1 MDNNQ
6 RFLLQNKIPF
16 QNQMNQANMVLQY
29 KYSDQNKNLNESMI
43 TTSTSSLS
51 VNNKKN
57 LQHTNYKTPKKKNF
71 PIPIPKNKNAKLNN
85 QKLIDKN
92 PKNPNTI
99 NTIIYTKGTIKK
111 FNNQNPNNVFIYN
124 NQNQNLNLNSNN
136 INNINNNNNIN
147 KIYGRSMSQISME
160 NENTNSNINHT
171 KRTLNKNNNI
181 INNNANAYINKSSLN
196 KKKMNIINEAI
207 SKEKEYNNEVSYFS
221 NNEDETSNQIIN
233 STINHINNN
242 NNINEFQK
250 KISQNHRTILK
261 EYDNKFSTGYYSE
274 SDQRKEKSAVLNI
287 EEILMTEEKLS
298 AVISCLS
305 NGITCEEECF
315 DWFNSYFNTALS
327 NFIEKYFIKEE
338 YIKVIKIAVNLNVL
352 SLMLCYDISYNQEF
366 FEELQYKLNEMMNY
380 NHKILILISKYL
392 SNKIIDNKNL
402 WVNKLQQL
410 IMKYEPTI
418 KNANH
423 IMKDIAFYCN
433 ILLKLIPEILSIY
446 QSPEFIDIMN
456 NIEGLTSHALYHIY
470 REKIHRIINQ
480 NGSIFASSSYF
491 KNNNKLNVNIPIPYL
506 KNNSNKQYTLVLDL
520 DETLI
525 HFKPNPN
532 NEESGTIKIRP
543 FLMEF
548 LEKIKDYYE
557 LVVFTAATQE
567 YADPIINALDPNQKY
582 FDFEHRLYRKHT
594 IIIDNDFVKDLSK
607 LGRDMSRIIIVD
619 NMEQNYKLQKNNGIT
634 IRPFWGK
641 DNEDTAL
648 KDLLDILV
656 KIAEKKLDV
665 RMGLKL
671 FKEDIISKVTSNI
684 FRRSQNRF

>member
-6 RFLLQNKIPF
+6 RFLLQNKIPS
-16 QNQMNQANMVLQY
+16 NNPLLQANMILQY

-71 PIPIPKNKNAKLNN
+71 PIPMPKPKNTKQNN
-85 QKLIDKN
+85 QKIPEKN
-92 PKNPNTI
+92 SKNSNAVNTV
-99 NTIIYTKGTIKK
+99 IYTKGTIKK
-111 FNNQNPNNVFIYN
+111 IINPNNNAFIYN
-124 NQNQNLNLNSNN
+124 NINSNLNNM
-136 INNINNNNNIN
+136 NNNN
-147 KIYGRSMSQISME
+147 KIYGRSMSQIVVE
-160 NENTNSNINHT
+160 NDNINGNNQIKRSLNNNSN
-171 KRTLNKNNNI
+171 NNNG
-181 INNNANAYINKSSLN
+181 YINKSN
-196 KKKMNIINEAI
+196 MAKKRMNAINQAMN
-207 SKEKEYNNEVSYFS
+207 KEYHDEISYFS
-221 NNEDETSNQIIN
+221 NKEDETNNQIIN
-233 STINHINNN
+233 NTINQNMNNN
-242 NNINEFQK
+242 DQIPK
-250 KISQNHRTILK
+250 KIYPNHRTILK

-298 AVISCLS
+298 AVISCIS
-305 NGITCEEECF
+305 NGATCEEECF
-315 DWFNSYFNTALS
+315 DWFNSYFNTVLS
-327 NFIEKYFIKEE
+327 RYIEKYFIKEE
-338 YIKVIKIAVNLNVL
+338 FIKVIKIAVNLNVFFFF
-352 SLMLCYDISYNQEF
+352 LCYDISYNQESF
-366 FEELQYKLNEMMNY
+366 NELRYKLNEIMNY
-380 NHKILILISKYL
+380 NHAILILISKYL

-402 WVNKLQQL
+402 WVNKLEQL
-410 IMKYEPTI
+410 IIKYDPTI
-418 KNANH
+418 KSAIRIIKEIVSYINTL
-423 IMKDIAFYCN
+423 I
-433 ILLKLIPEILSIY
+433 KLIPDVLNIY
-446 QSPEFIDIMN
+446 QNPEFADIFN
-456 NIEGLTSHALYHIY
+456 QIEGLNSQALYHIY

-491 KNNNKLNVNIPIPYL
+491 KNNKLNVSIPVPYL
-506 KNNSNKQYTLVLDL
+506 DKKSTKQYTLVLDL

-548 LEKIKDYYE
+548 LEKIKNYYE

-567 YADPIINALDPNQKY
+567 YADPIINALDPNNKY
-582 FDFEHRLYRKHT
+582 FDYRLYRKHT

-607 LGRDMSRIIIVD
+607 LGRDMSKIIIVD

-648 KDLLDILV
+648 SDLLEILI
-656 KIAEKKLDV
+656 KIAERKLDV

-684 FRRSQNRF
+684 FRRSQNRY

>member
-6 RFLLQNKIPF
+6 RFLLQSKNPF
-16 QNQMNQANMVLQY
+16 QNQINQPNMVLQY
-29 KYSDQNKNLNESMI
+29 NYSDQNKNLNESMI

-51 VNNKKN
+51 GNNKKN

-71 PIPIPKNKNAKLNN
+71 QIPMPKPKNSKQNN
-85 QKLIDKN
+85 QKILDKN
-92 PKNPNTI
+92 SKNTNTI
-99 NTIIYTKGTIKK
+99 NTIVYTKGTIKK
-111 FNNQNPNNVFIYN
+111 FNNQNSNNAFIYN
-124 NQNQNLNLNSNN
+124 NHNSNL
-136 INNINNNNNIN
+136 NNNNNN
-147 KIYGRSMSQISME
+147 KIYGGSMNHIEME
-160 NENTNSNINHT
+160 NDNNINHT
-171 KRTLNKNNNI
+171 KRTLNNI
-181 INNNANAYINKSSLN
+181 NSSNINSYMNKSSLN
-196 KKKMNIINEAI
+196 KKRINKVNEEMN
-207 SKEKEYNNEVSYFS
+207 KEYNNEVSYFS
-221 NNEDETSNQIIN
+221 NNEEETNNQIVN
-233 STINHINNN
+233 NTINHINNIN
-242 NNINEFQK
+242 NYNNYNDQYQK
-250 KISQNHRTILK
+250 KINSNHRTILK

-298 AVISCLS
+298 AVISCIS

-327 NFIEKYFIKEE
+327 NYIEKYFIKEE
-338 YIKVIKIAVNLNVL
+338 FIKVIRIAINLNVF
-352 SLMLCYDISYNQEF
+352 SLMLCYDISYNPEAF
-366 FEELQYKLNEMMNY
+366 NELQYKLNEMMNY
-380 NHKILILISKYL
+380 NHEILILISKYL
-392 SNKIIDNKNL
+392 SNKIIDSKNL

-410 IMKYEPTI
+410 IMKYDPSI
-418 KNANH
+418 KNS
-423 IMKDIAFYCN
+423 IRIIKDIVMYCN
-433 ILLKLIPEILSIY
+433 TLLKLIPEILNIY
-446 QSPEFIDIMN
+446 QSPDFVDIFN
-456 NIEGLTSHALYHIY
+456 QIEGLTSHSLYHIY

-480 NGSIFASSSYF
+480 NGSIFASSAYF
-491 KNNNKLNVNIPIPYL
+491 KNNNKLNVSIPVPYL
-506 KNNSNKQYTLVLDL
+506 AKKSNKQYTLVLDL

-543 FLMEF
+543 YLMEF

-567 YADPIINALDPNQKY
+567 YADPIINALETNKKY
-582 FDFEHRLYRKHT
+582 FDYRLYRKHT

-607 LGRDMSRIIIVD
+607 LGRDMSKTIIVD
-619 NMEQNYKLQKNNGIT
+619 NMEQNYKLQKSNGIT

-648 KDLLDILV
+648 VDLLDILI
-656 KIAEKKLDV
+656 KIVDKKMDV

-684 FRRSQNRF
+684 FRRSQNRY

>member
-6 RFLLQNKIPF
+6 RFLLQSKNPF
-16 QNQMNQANMVLQY
+16 QNQINQPNMVLQY
-29 KYSDQNKNLNESMI
+29 NYSDQNKNLNESMI

-71 PIPIPKNKNAKLNN
+71 QIPMPKPKNSKQNN
-85 QKLIDKN
+85 QKILDKN
-92 PKNPNTI
+92 SKNTNTI
-99 NTIIYTKGTIKK
+99 NTVVYTKGTIKK
-111 FNNQNPNNVFIYN
+111 FNNQNSNNAFIYN
-124 NQNQNLNLNSNN
+124 NHNSNL
-136 INNINNNNNIN
+136 NNNNNN
-147 KIYGRSMSQISME
+147 KIYGGSMNHIEME
-160 NENTNSNINHT
+160 NDNNINHT
-171 KRTLNKNNNI
+171 KRTLNNI
-181 INNNANAYINKSSLN
+181 NSSNINSYMNKSSLN
-196 KKKMNIINEAI
+196 KKRINKVNEEMN
-207 SKEKEYNNEVSYFS
+207 KEYNNEVSYFS
-221 NNEDETSNQIIN
+221 NNEEETNNQIVN
-233 STINHINNN
+233 NTINHINNIN
-242 NNINEFQK
+242 NYNNYNEQYQK
-250 KISQNHRTILK
+250 KINSNHRTILK

-298 AVISCLS
+298 AVISCIS

-327 NFIEKYFIKEE
+327 NYIEKYFIKEE
-338 YIKVIKIAVNLNVL
+338 FIKVIRIAINLNVF
-352 SLMLCYDISYNQEF
+352 SLMLCYDISYNPEAF
-366 FEELQYKLNEMMNY
+366 NELQYKLNEMMNY
-380 NHKILILISKYL
+380 NHEILILISKYL
-392 SNKIIDNKNL
+392 SNKIIDSKNL

-410 IMKYEPTI
+410 IMKYDPSI
-418 KNANH
+418 KNS
-423 IMKDIAFYCN
+423 IRIIKDIVMYCN
-433 ILLKLIPEILSIY
+433 TLLKLIPEILNIY
-446 QSPEFIDIMN
+446 QSPDFVDIFN
-456 NIEGLTSHALYHIY
+456 QIEGLTSHSLYHIY

-480 NGSIFASSSYF
+480 NGSIFASSAYF
-491 KNNNKLNVNIPIPYL
+491 KNNNKLNVSIPVPYL
-506 KNNSNKQYTLVLDL
+506 AKKSNKQYTLVLDL

-543 FLMEF
+543 YLMEF

-567 YADPIINALDPNQKY
+567 YADPIINALETNKKY
-582 FDFEHRLYRKHT
+582 FDYRLYRKHT

-607 LGRDMSRIIIVD
+607 LGRDMSKTIIVD
-619 NMEQNYKLQKNNGIT
+619 NMEQNYKLQKSNGIT

-648 KDLLDILV
+648 VDLLDILI
-656 KIAEKKLDV
+656 KIVDKKMDV

-684 FRRSQNRF
+684 FRRSQNRY

>member
-6 RFLLQNKIPF
+6 RFLLQSKNPF
-16 QNQMNQANMVLQY
+16 QNQINQPNMVLQY
-29 KYSDQNKNLNESMI
+29 NYSDQNKNLNESMI

-71 PIPIPKNKNAKLNN
+71 QIPMPKPKNSKQNN
-85 QKLIDKN
+85 QKILDKN
-92 PKNPNTI
+92 SKNTNTI
-99 NTIIYTKGTIKK
+99 NTIVYTKGTIKK
-111 FNNQNPNNVFIYN
+111 FNNQNSNNAFIYN
-124 NQNQNLNLNSNN
+124 NHNSNL
-136 INNINNNNNIN
+136 NNNNNN
-147 KIYGRSMSQISME
+147 KIYGGTMNHIEME
-160 NENTNSNINHT
+160 NDNNINHT
-171 KRTLNKNNNI
+171 KRTLNNI
-181 INNNANAYINKSSLN
+181 NSSNINSYMNKSSLN
-196 KKKMNIINEAI
+196 KKRINKVNEEMN
-207 SKEKEYNNEVSYFS
+207 KEYNNEVSYFS
-221 NNEDETSNQIIN
+221 NNEEETNNQIVN
-233 STINHINNN
+233 NTINHINNIN
-242 NNINEFQK
+242 NYNNYNDQYQK
-250 KISQNHRTILK
+250 KINSNHRTILK

-298 AVISCLS
+298 AVISCIS

-327 NFIEKYFIKEE
+327 NYIEKYFIKEE
-338 YIKVIKIAVNLNVL
+338 FIKVIRIAINLNVF
-352 SLMLCYDISYNQEF
+352 SLMLCYDISYNPEAF
-366 FEELQYKLNEMMNY
+366 NELQYKLNEMMNY
-380 NHKILILISKYL
+380 NHEILILISKYL
-392 SNKIIDNKNL
+392 SNKIIDSKNL

-410 IMKYEPTI
+410 IMKYDPSI
-418 KNANH
+418 KNS
-423 IMKDIAFYCN
+423 IRIIKDIVMYCN
-433 ILLKLIPEILSIY
+433 TLLKLIPEILNIY
-446 QSPEFIDIMN
+446 QSPDFVDIFN
-456 NIEGLTSHALYHIY
+456 QIEGLTSHSLYHIY

-480 NGSIFASSSYF
+480 NGSIFASSAYF
-491 KNNNKLNVNIPIPYL
+491 KNNNKLNVSIPVPYL
-506 KNNSNKQYTLVLDL
+506 AKKSNKQYTLVLDL

-543 FLMEF
+543 YLMEF

-567 YADPIINALDPNQKY
+567 YADPIINALETNKKY
-582 FDFEHRLYRKHT
+582 FDYRLYRKHT

-607 LGRDMSRIIIVD
+607 LGRDMSKTIIVD
-619 NMEQNYKLQKNNGIT
+619 NMEQNYKLQKSNGIT

-648 KDLLDILV
+648 VDLLDILI
-656 KIAEKKLDV
+656 KIVDKKMDV

-684 FRRSQNRF
+684 FRRSQNRY

>member
-6 RFLLQNKIPF
+6 RFLLKSKNPF
-16 QNQMNQANMVLQY
+16 QNQINQPNMVLQY
-29 KYSDQNKNLNESMI
+29 NYSDQNKNLNESMI

-71 PIPIPKNKNAKLNN
+71 QIPMPKPKNSKQNN
-85 QKLIDKN
+85 QKILDKN
-92 PKNPNTI
+92 SKNTNTI
-99 NTIIYTKGTIKK
+99 NTIVYTKGTIKK
-111 FNNQNPNNVFIYN
+111 FNNQNSNNVFIYN
-124 NQNQNLNLNSNN
+124 NHNSNL
-136 INNINNNNNIN
+136 NNNNNN
-147 KIYGRSMSQISME
+147 KIYGGSMNHIEME
-160 NENTNSNINHT
+160 NDNNINHT
-171 KRTLNKNNNI
+171 KRTLNNI
-181 INNNANAYINKSSLN
+181 NSSNINSYMNKSSLN
-196 KKKMNIINEAI
+196 KKRINKVNEEMN
-207 SKEKEYNNEVSYFS
+207 KEYNNEVSYFS
-221 NNEDETSNQIIN
+221 NNEEETNNQIVN
-233 STINHINNN
+233 NTINHINNIN
-242 NNINEFQK
+242 NYNNYNDQYQK
-250 KISQNHRTILK
+250 KINSNHRTILK

-298 AVISCLS
+298 AVISCIS

-327 NFIEKYFIKEE
+327 NYIEKYFIKEE
-338 YIKVIKIAVNLNVL
+338 FIKVIRIAINLNVF
-352 SLMLCYDISYNQEF
+352 SLMLCYDISYNPEAF
-366 FEELQYKLNEMMNY
+366 NELQYKLNEMMNY
-380 NHKILILISKYL
+380 NHEILILISKYL
-392 SNKIIDNKNL
+392 SNKIIDSKNL
-402 WVNKLQQL
+402 WVNKLLQL
-410 IMKYEPTI
+410 IMKYDPSI
-418 KNANH
+418 KNS
-423 IMKDIAFYCN
+423 IRIIKDIVMYCN
-433 ILLKLIPEILSIY
+433 TLLKLIPEILNIY
-446 QSPEFIDIMN
+446 QSPDFVDIFN
-456 NIEGLTSHALYHIY
+456 QIEGLTSHSLYHIY

-480 NGSIFASSSYF
+480 NGSIFASSAYF
-491 KNNNKLNVNIPIPYL
+491 KNNNKLNVSIPVPYL
-506 KNNSNKQYTLVLDL
+506 AKKSNKQYTLVLDL

-543 FLMEF
+543 YLMEF

-567 YADPIINALDPNQKY
+567 YADPIINALETNKKY
-582 FDFEHRLYRKHT
+582 FDYRLYRKHT

-607 LGRDMSRIIIVD
+607 LGRDMSKTIIVD
-619 NMEQNYKLQKNNGIT
+619 NMEQNYKLQKSNGIT

-648 KDLLDILV
+648 VDLLDILI
-656 KIAEKKLDV
+656 KIVDKKMDV

-684 FRRSQNRF
+684 FRRSQNRY

>member
-6 RFLLQNKIPF
+6 RFLLQSKNPF
-16 QNQMNQANMVLQY
+16 QNQINQPNMVLQY
-29 KYSDQNKNLNESMI
+29 NYSDQNKNLNESMI

-71 PIPIPKNKNAKLNN
+71 QIPMPKPKNSKQNN
-85 QKLIDKN
+85 QKILDKN
-92 PKNPNTI
+92 SKNTKTI
-99 NTIIYTKGTIKK
+99 NTIVYTKGTIKK
-111 FNNQNPNNVFIYN
+111 FNNQNSNNAFIYN
-124 NQNQNLNLNSNN
+124 NHNSNL
-136 INNINNNNNIN
+136 NNNNNN
-147 KIYGRSMSQISME
+147 KIYGGSMNHIEME
-160 NENTNSNINHT
+160 NDNNINHT
-171 KRTLNKNNNI
+171 KRTLNNI
-181 INNNANAYINKSSLN
+181 NSSNINSYMNKSSLN
-196 KKKMNIINEAI
+196 KKRINKVNEEMN
-207 SKEKEYNNEVSYFS
+207 KEYNNEVSYFS
-221 NNEDETSNQIIN
+221 NNEEETNNQIVN
-233 STINHINNN
+233 NTINHINNIN
-242 NNINEFQK
+242 NYNNYNDQYQK
-250 KISQNHRTILK
+250 KINSNHRTILK

-298 AVISCLS
+298 AVISCIS

-327 NFIEKYFIKEE
+327 NYIEKYFIKEE
-338 YIKVIKIAVNLNVL
+338 FIKVIRIAINLNVF
-352 SLMLCYDISYNQEF
+352 SLMLCYDISYNPEAF
-366 FEELQYKLNEMMNY
+366 NELQYKLNEMMNY
-380 NHKILILISKYL
+380 NHEILILISKYL
-392 SNKIIDNKNL
+392 SNKIIDSKNL

-410 IMKYEPTI
+410 IMKYDPSI
-418 KNANH
+418 KNS
-423 IMKDIAFYCN
+423 IRIIKDIVMYCN
-433 ILLKLIPEILSIY
+433 TLLKLIPEILNIY
-446 QSPEFIDIMN
+446 QSPDFVDIFN
-456 NIEGLTSHALYHIY
+456 QIEGLTSHSLYHIY

-480 NGSIFASSSYF
+480 NGSIFASSAYF
-491 KNNNKLNVNIPIPYL
+491 KNNNKLNVSIPVPYL
-506 KNNSNKQYTLVLDL
+506 AKKSNKQYTLVLDL

-543 FLMEF
+543 YLMEF

-567 YADPIINALDPNQKY
+567 YADPIINALETNKKY
-582 FDFEHRLYRKHT
+582 FDYRLYRKHT

-607 LGRDMSRIIIVD
+607 LGRDMSKTIIVD
-619 NMEQNYKLQKNNGIT
+619 NMEQNYKLQKSNGIT

-648 KDLLDILV
+648 VDLLDILI
-656 KIAEKKLDV
+656 KIVDKKMDV

-684 FRRSQNRF
+684 FRRSQNRY

>member
-6 RFLLQNKIPF
+6 RFLLKSKNPF
-16 QNQMNQANMVLQY
+16 QNQINQPNMVLQY
-29 KYSDQNKNLNESMI
+29 NYSDQNKNLNESMI

-71 PIPIPKNKNAKLNN
+71 QIPMPKPKNPKQNN
-85 QKLIDKN
+85 QKILDKN
-92 PKNPNTI
+92 SKNTNTI
-99 NTIIYTKGTIKK
+99 NTIVYTKGTIKK
-111 FNNQNPNNVFIYN
+111 FNNQNSNNAFIYN
-124 NQNQNLNLNSNN
+124 NHNSNL
-136 INNINNNNNIN
+136 NNNNNN
-147 KIYGRSMSQISME
+147 KIYGGSMNHIEME
-160 NENTNSNINHT
+160 NDNNINHT
-171 KRTLNKNNNI
+171 KRTLNNI
-181 INNNANAYINKSSLN
+181 NSSNINSYMNKSSLN
-196 KKKMNIINEAI
+196 KKRINKVNEEMN
-207 SKEKEYNNEVSYFS
+207 KEYNNEVSYFS
-221 NNEDETSNQIIN
+221 NNEEETNNQIVN
-233 STINHINNN
+233 NTINHINNIN
-242 NNINEFQK
+242 NYNNYNDQYQK
-250 KISQNHRTILK
+250 KINSNHRTILK

-298 AVISCLS
+298 AVISCIS

-327 NFIEKYFIKEE
+327 NYIEKYFIKEE
-338 YIKVIKIAVNLNVL
+338 FIKVIRIAINLNVF
-352 SLMLCYDISYNQEF
+352 SLMLCYDISYNPEAF
-366 FEELQYKLNEMMNY
+366 NELQYKLNEMMNY
-380 NHKILILISKYL
+380 NHEILILISKYL
-392 SNKIIDNKNL
+392 SNKIIDSKNL

-410 IMKYEPTI
+410 IMKYDPSI
-418 KNANH
+418 KNS
-423 IMKDIAFYCN
+423 IRIIKDIVMYCN
-433 ILLKLIPEILSIY
+433 TLLKLIPEILNIY
-446 QSPEFIDIMN
+446 QSPDFVDIFN
-456 NIEGLTSHALYHIY
+456 QIEGLTSHSLYHIY

-480 NGSIFASSSYF
+480 NGSIFASSAYF
-491 KNNNKLNVNIPIPYL
+491 KNNNKLNVSIPVPYL
-506 KNNSNKQYTLVLDL
+506 AKKSNKQYTLVLDL

-543 FLMEF
+543 YLMEF

-567 YADPIINALDPNQKY
+567 YADPIINALETNKKY
-582 FDFEHRLYRKHT
+582 FDYRLYRKHT

-607 LGRDMSRIIIVD
+607 LGRDMSKTIIVD
-619 NMEQNYKLQKNNGIT
+619 NMEQNYKLQKSNGIT

-648 KDLLDILV
+648 VDLLDILI
-656 KIAEKKLDV
+656 KIVDKKMDV

-684 FRRSQNRF
+684 FRRSQNRY

>member
-6 RFLLQNKIPF
+6 RFLLQSKNPF
-16 QNQMNQANMVLQY
+16 QNQINQPNMVLQY
-29 KYSDQNKNLNESMI
+29 NYSDQNKNLNESMI

-71 PIPIPKNKNAKLNN
+71 QIPMPKPKNSKQNN
-85 QKLIDKN
+85 QKILDKN
-92 PKNPNTI
+92 SKNANTI
-99 NTIIYTKGTIKK
+99 NTIVYTKGTIKK
-111 FNNQNPNNVFIYN
+111 FNNQNSNNAFIYN
-124 NQNQNLNLNSNN
+124 NHNSNL
-136 INNINNNNNIN
+136 NNNNNN
-147 KIYGRSMSQISME
+147 KIYGGSMNHIEME
-160 NENTNSNINHT
+160 NDNNINHT
-171 KRTLNKNNNI
+171 KRTLNNI
-181 INNNANAYINKSSLN
+181 NSSNINSYMNKSSLN
-196 KKKMNIINEAI
+196 KKRINKVNEEMN
-207 SKEKEYNNEVSYFS
+207 KEYNNEVSYFS
-221 NNEDETSNQIIN
+221 NNEEETNNQIVN
-233 STINHINNN
+233 NTINHINNIN
-242 NNINEFQK
+242 NYNNYNDQYQK
-250 KISQNHRTILK
+250 KINSNHRTILK

-298 AVISCLS
+298 AVISCIS

-327 NFIEKYFIKEE
+327 NYIEKYFIKEE
-338 YIKVIKIAVNLNVL
+338 FIKVIRIAINLNVF
-352 SLMLCYDISYNQEF
+352 SLMLCYDISYNPEAF
-366 FEELQYKLNEMMNY
+366 NELQYKLNEMMNY
-380 NHKILILISKYL
+380 NHEILILISKYL
-392 SNKIIDNKNL
+392 SNKIIDSKNL

-410 IMKYEPTI
+410 IMKYDPSI
-418 KNANH
+418 KNS
-423 IMKDIAFYCN
+423 IRIIKDIVMYCN
-433 ILLKLIPEILSIY
+433 TLLKLIPEILNIY
-446 QSPEFIDIMN
+446 QSPDFVDIFN
-456 NIEGLTSHALYHIY
+456 QIEGLTSHSLYHIY

-480 NGSIFASSSYF
+480 NGSIFASSAYF
-491 KNNNKLNVNIPIPYL
+491 KNNNKLNVSIPVPYL
-506 KNNSNKQYTLVLDL
+506 AKKSNKQYTLVLDL

-543 FLMEF
+543 YLMEF

-567 YADPIINALDPNQKY
+567 YADPIINALETNKKY
-582 FDFEHRLYRKHT
+582 FDYRLYRKHT

-607 LGRDMSRIIIVD
+607 LGRDMSKTIIVD
-619 NMEQNYKLQKNNGIT
+619 NMEQNYKLQKSNGIT

-648 KDLLDILV
+648 VDLLDILI
-656 KIAEKKLDV
+656 KIVDKKMDV

-684 FRRSQNRF
+684 FRRSQNRY

>member
-6 RFLLQNKIPF
+6 RFLLKSKNPF
-16 QNQMNQANMVLQY
+16 QNQINQPNMVLQY
-29 KYSDQNKNLNESMI
+29 NYSDQNKNLNESMI

-51 VNNKKN
+51 GNNKKN

-71 PIPIPKNKNAKLNN
+71 QIPMPKPKNSKQNN
-85 QKLIDKN
+85 QKILDKN
-92 PKNPNTI
+92 SKNTNTI
-99 NTIIYTKGTIKK
+99 NTIVYTKGTIKK
-111 FNNQNPNNVFIYN
+111 FNNQNSNNAFIYN
-124 NQNQNLNLNSNN
+124 NHNSNL
-136 INNINNNNNIN
+136 NNNNNN
-147 KIYGRSMSQISME
+147 KIYGGSMNHIEME
-160 NENTNSNINHT
+160 NDNNINHT
-171 KRTLNKNNNI
+171 KRTLNNI
-181 INNNANAYINKSSLN
+181 NSSNINSYMNKSSLN
-196 KKKMNIINEAI
+196 KKRINKVNEEMN
-207 SKEKEYNNEVSYFS
+207 KEYNNEVSYFS
-221 NNEDETSNQIIN
+221 NNEEETNNQIVN
-233 STINHINNN
+233 NTINHINNIN
-242 NNINEFQK
+242 NYNNYNDQYQK
-250 KISQNHRTILK
+250 KINSNHRTILK

-298 AVISCLS
+298 AVISCIS

-327 NFIEKYFIKEE
+327 NYIEKYFIKEE
-338 YIKVIKIAVNLNVL
+338 FIKVIRIAINLNVF
-352 SLMLCYDISYNQEF
+352 SLMLCYDISYNPEAF
-366 FEELQYKLNEMMNY
+366 NELQYKLNEMMNY
-380 NHKILILISKYL
+380 NHEILILISKYL
-392 SNKIIDNKNL
+392 SNKIIDSKNL

-410 IMKYEPTI
+410 IMKYDPSI
-418 KNANH
+418 KNS
-423 IMKDIAFYCN
+423 IRIIKDIVMYCN
-433 ILLKLIPEILSIY
+433 TLLKLIPEILNIY
-446 QSPEFIDIMN
+446 QSPDFVDIFN
-456 NIEGLTSHALYHIY
+456 QIEGLTSHSLYHIY

-480 NGSIFASSSYF
+480 NGSIFASSAYF
-491 KNNNKLNVNIPIPYL
+491 KNNNKLNVSIPVPYL
-506 KNNSNKQYTLVLDL
+506 AKKSNKQYTLVLDL

-543 FLMEF
+543 YLMEF

-567 YADPIINALDPNQKY
+567 YADPIINALETNKKY
-582 FDFEHRLYRKHT
+582 FDYRLYRKHT

-607 LGRDMSRIIIVD
+607 LGRDMSKTIIVD
-619 NMEQNYKLQKNNGIT
+619 NMEQNYKLQKSNGIT

-648 KDLLDILV
+648 VDLLDILI
-656 KIAEKKLDV
+656 KIVDKKMDV

-684 FRRSQNRF
+684 FRRSQNRY

>member
-6 RFLLQNKIPF
+6 RFLLQSKNPF
-16 QNQMNQANMVLQY
+16 QNQINQPNMVLQY
-29 KYSDQNKNLNESMI
+29 NYSDQNKNLNESMI

-71 PIPIPKNKNAKLNN
+71 QIPMPKPKNSKQNN
-85 QKLIDKN
+85 QKILDKN
-92 PKNPNTI
+92 SKNINTI
-99 NTIIYTKGTIKK
+99 NTIVYTKGTIKK
-111 FNNQNPNNVFIYN
+111 FNNQNSNNAFIYN
-124 NQNQNLNLNSNN
+124 NHNSNL
-136 INNINNNNNIN
+136 NNNNNN
-147 KIYGRSMSQISME
+147 KIYGGSMNHIEME
-160 NENTNSNINHT
+160 NDNNINHT
-171 KRTLNKNNNI
+171 KRTLNNI
-181 INNNANAYINKSSLN
+181 NSSNINSYMNKSSLN
-196 KKKMNIINEAI
+196 KKRINKVNEEMN
-207 SKEKEYNNEVSYFS
+207 KEYNNEVSYFS
-221 NNEDETSNQIIN
+221 NNEEETNNQIVN
-233 STINHINNN
+233 NTINHINNIN
-242 NNINEFQK
+242 NYNNYNDQYQK
-250 KISQNHRTILK
+250 KINSNHRTILK

-298 AVISCLS
+298 AVISCIS

-327 NFIEKYFIKEE
+327 NYIEKYFIKEE
-338 YIKVIKIAVNLNVL
+338 FIKVIRIAINLNVF
-352 SLMLCYDISYNQEF
+352 SLMLCYDISYNPEAF
-366 FEELQYKLNEMMNY
+366 NELQYKLNEMMNY
-380 NHKILILISKYL
+380 NHEILILISKYL
-392 SNKIIDNKNL
+392 SNKIIDSKNL

-410 IMKYEPTI
+410 IMKYDPSI
-418 KNANH
+418 KNS
-423 IMKDIAFYCN
+423 IRIIKDIVMYCN
-433 ILLKLIPEILSIY
+433 TLLKLIPEILNIY
-446 QSPEFIDIMN
+446 QSPDFVDIFN
-456 NIEGLTSHALYHIY
+456 QIEGLTSHSLYHIY

-480 NGSIFASSSYF
+480 NGSIFASSAYF
-491 KNNNKLNVNIPIPYL
+491 KNNNKLNVSIPVPYL
-506 KNNSNKQYTLVLDL
+506 AKKSNKQYTLVLDL

-543 FLMEF
+543 YLMEF

-567 YADPIINALDPNQKY
+567 YADPIINALETNKKY
-582 FDFEHRLYRKHT
+582 FDYRLYRKHT

-607 LGRDMSRIIIVD
+607 LGRDMSKTIIVD

-648 KDLLDILV
+648 VDLLDILI
-656 KIAEKKLDV
+656 KIVDKKMDV

-684 FRRSQNRF
+684 FRRSQNRY

>member
-6 RFLLQNKIPF
+6 RFLLQSKNPF
-16 QNQMNQANMVLQY
+16 QNQINQPNMVLQY
-29 KYSDQNKNLNESMI
+29 NYSDQNKNLNESMI

-71 PIPIPKNKNAKLNN
+71 QIPMPKPKNPKQNN
-85 QKLIDKN
+85 QKILDKN
-92 PKNPNTI
+92 SKNTNTI
-99 NTIIYTKGTIKK
+99 NTIVYTKGTIKK
-111 FNNQNPNNVFIYN
+111 FNNQNSNNAFIYN
-124 NQNQNLNLNSNN
+124 NHNSNL
-136 INNINNNNNIN
+136 NNNNNN
-147 KIYGRSMSQISME
+147 KIYGGSMNHIEME
-160 NENTNSNINHT
+160 NDNNINHT
-171 KRTLNKNNNI
+171 KRALNNI
-181 INNNANAYINKSSLN
+181 NSSNINSYMNKSSLN
-196 KKKMNIINEAI
+196 KKRINKVNEEMN
-207 SKEKEYNNEVSYFS
+207 KEYNNEVSYFS
-221 NNEDETSNQIIN
+221 NNEEETNNQIVN
-233 STINHINNN
+233 NTINHINNIN
-242 NNINEFQK
+242 NYNNYNDQYQK
-250 KISQNHRTILK
+250 KINSNHRTILK

-298 AVISCLS
+298 AVISCIS

-327 NFIEKYFIKEE
+327 NYIEKYFIKEE
-338 YIKVIKIAVNLNVL
+338 FIKVIRIAINLNVF
-352 SLMLCYDISYNQEF
+352 SLMLCYDISYNPEAF
-366 FEELQYKLNEMMNY
+366 NELQYKLNEMMNY
-380 NHKILILISKYL
+380 NHEILILISKYL
-392 SNKIIDNKNL
+392 SNKIIDSKNL

-410 IMKYEPTI
+410 IMKYDPSI
-418 KNANH
+418 KNS
-423 IMKDIAFYCN
+423 IRIIKDIVMYCN
-433 ILLKLIPEILSIY
+433 TLLKLIPEILNIY
-446 QSPEFIDIMN
+446 QSPDFVDIFN
-456 NIEGLTSHALYHIY
+456 QIEGLTSHSLYHIY

-480 NGSIFASSSYF
+480 NGSIFASSAYF
-491 KNNNKLNVNIPIPYL
+491 KNNNKLNVSIPVPYL
-506 KNNSNKQYTLVLDL
+506 AKKSNKQYTLVLDL

-543 FLMEF
+543 YLMEF

-567 YADPIINALDPNQKY
+567 YADPIINALETNKKY
-582 FDFEHRLYRKHT
+582 FDYRLYRKHT

-607 LGRDMSRIIIVD
+607 LGRDMSKTIIVD
-619 NMEQNYKLQKNNGIT
+619 NMEQNYKLQKSNGIT

-648 KDLLDILV
+648 VDLLDILI
-656 KIAEKKLDV
+656 KIVDKKMDV

-684 FRRSQNRF
+684 FRRSQNRY

>member
-6 RFLLQNKIPF
+6 RFLLQSKNPF
-16 QNQMNQANMVLQY
+16 QNQINQPNMVLQY
-29 KYSDQNKNLNESMI
+29 NYSDQNKNLNESMI

-71 PIPIPKNKNAKLNN
+71 QIPMPKPKNSKQNN
-85 QKLIDKN
+85 QKILDKN
-92 PKNPNTI
+92 SKNTNTI
-99 NTIIYTKGTIKK
+99 NTIVYTKGTIKK
-111 FNNQNPNNVFIYN
+111 FNNQNSNNAFIYN
-124 NQNQNLNLNSNN
+124 NHNSNL
-136 INNINNNNNIN
+136 NNNNNN
-147 KIYGRSMSQISME
+147 KIYGGSMNHIEME
-160 NENTNSNINHT
+160 NDNNINHT
-171 KRTLNKNNNI
+171 KRTLNNI
-181 INNNANAYINKSSLN
+181 NSSNINSYMNKSSLN
-196 KKKMNIINEAI
+196 KKRINKVNEEMN
-207 SKEKEYNNEVSYFS
+207 KEYNNEVSYFS
-221 NNEDETSNQIIN
+221 NNEEETNNQIVN
-233 STINHINNN
+233 NTINHINNIN
-242 NNINEFQK
+242 NYNNYNDQYQK
-250 KISQNHRTILK
+250 KINSNHRTILK

-298 AVISCLS
+298 AVISCIS

-327 NFIEKYFIKEE
+327 NYIEKYFIKEE
-338 YIKVIKIAVNLNVL
+338 FIKVIRIAINLNVF
-352 SLMLCYDISYNQEF
+352 SLMLCYDISYNPEAF
-366 FEELQYKLNEMMNY
+366 NELQYKLNEMMNY
-380 NHKILILISKYL
+380 NHEILILISKYL
-392 SNKIIDNKNL
+392 SNKIIDSKNL

-410 IMKYEPTI
+410 IMKYDPSI
-418 KNANH
+418 KNS
-423 IMKDIAFYCN
+423 IRIIKDIVMYCN
-433 ILLKLIPEILSIY
+433 TLLKLIPEILNIY
-446 QSPEFIDIMN
+446 QSPDFVDIFN
-456 NIEGLTSHALYHIY
+456 QIEGLTSHSLYHIY

-480 NGSIFASSSYF
+480 NGSIFASSAYF
-491 KNNNKLNVNIPIPYL
+491 KNNNKLNLSIPVPYL
-506 KNNSNKQYTLVLDL
+506 AKKSNKQYTLVLDL

-543 FLMEF
+543 YLMEF

-567 YADPIINALDPNQKY
+567 YADPIINALETNKKY
-582 FDFEHRLYRKHT
+582 FDYRLYRKHT

-607 LGRDMSRIIIVD
+607 LGRDMSKTIIVD
-619 NMEQNYKLQKNNGIT
+619 NMEQNYKLQKSNGIT
-634 IRPFWGK
+634 IGPFWGK

-648 KDLLDILV
+648 VDLLDILI
-656 KIAEKKLDV
+656 KIVDKKMDV

-684 FRRSQNRF
+684 FRRSQNRY

>member
-6 RFLLQNKIPF
+6 RFLLQSKNPF
-16 QNQMNQANMVLQY
+16 QNQINQPNMVLQY
-29 KYSDQNKNLNESMI
+29 NYSDQNKNLNESMI

-51 VNNKKN
+51 GNNKKN

-71 PIPIPKNKNAKLNN
+71 QIPMPKPKNSKQNN
-85 QKLIDKN
+85 QKILDKN
-92 PKNPNTI
+92 SKNTNTI
-99 NTIIYTKGTIKK
+99 NTVVYTKGTIKK
-111 FNNQNPNNVFIYN
+111 FNNQNSNNAFIYN
-124 NQNQNLNLNSNN
+124 NHNSNL
-136 INNINNNNNIN
+136 NNNNNN
-147 KIYGRSMSQISME
+147 KIYGGSMNHIEME
-160 NENTNSNINHT
+160 NDNNINHT
-171 KRTLNKNNNI
+171 KRTLNNI
-181 INNNANAYINKSSLN
+181 NSSNINSYMNKSSLN
-196 KKKMNIINEAI
+196 KKRINKVNEEMN
-207 SKEKEYNNEVSYFS
+207 KEYNNEVSYFS
-221 NNEDETSNQIIN
+221 NNEEETNNQIVN
-233 STINHINNN
+233 NTINHINNIN
-242 NNINEFQK
+242 NYNNYNDQYQK
-250 KISQNHRTILK
+250 KINSNHRTILK

-298 AVISCLS
+298 AVISCIS

-327 NFIEKYFIKEE
+327 NYIEKYFIKEE
-338 YIKVIKIAVNLNVL
+338 FIKVIRIAINLNVF
-352 SLMLCYDISYNQEF
+352 SLMLCYDISYNPEAF
-366 FEELQYKLNEMMNY
+366 NELQYKLNEMMNY
-380 NHKILILISKYL
+380 NHEILILISKYL
-392 SNKIIDNKNL
+392 SNKIIDSKNL

-410 IMKYEPTI
+410 IMKYDPSI
-418 KNANH
+418 KNS
-423 IMKDIAFYCN
+423 IRIIKDIVMYCN
-433 ILLKLIPEILSIY
+433 TLLKLIPEILNIY
-446 QSPEFIDIMN
+446 QSPDFVDIFN
-456 NIEGLTSHALYHIY
+456 QIEGLTSHSLYHIY

-480 NGSIFASSSYF
+480 NGSIFASSAYF
-491 KNNNKLNVNIPIPYL
+491 KNNNKLNVSIPVPYL
-506 KNNSNKQYTLVLDL
+506 AKKSNKQYTLVLDL

-543 FLMEF
+543 YLMEF

-567 YADPIINALDPNQKY
+567 YADPIINALETNKKY
-582 FDFEHRLYRKHT
+582 FDYRLYRKHT

-607 LGRDMSRIIIVD
+607 LGRDMSKTIIVD
-619 NMEQNYKLQKNNGIT
+619 NMEQNYKLQKSNGIT

-648 KDLLDILV
+648 SDLLEILI
-656 KIAEKKLDV
+656 KIAERKLDV

-684 FRRSQNRF
+684 FRRSQNRY

>member
-6 RFLLQNKIPF
+6 RFLLQSKNPF
-16 QNQMNQANMVLQY
+16 QNQINQPNMVLQY
-29 KYSDQNKNLNESMI
+29 NYSDQNKNLNESMI

-71 PIPIPKNKNAKLNN
+71 QIPMPKPKNSKQNN
-85 QKLIDKN
+85 QKILDKN
-92 PKNPNTI
+92 SKNTNTI
-99 NTIIYTKGTIKK
+99 NTIVYTKGTIKK
-111 FNNQNPNNVFIYN
+111 FNNQNSNNAFIYN
-124 NQNQNLNLNSNN
+124 NHNSNL
-136 INNINNNNNIN
+136 NNNNNN
-147 KIYGRSMSQISME
+147 KIYGGSMDHIEME
-160 NENTNSNINHT
+160 NDNNINHT
-171 KRTLNKNNNI
+171 KRTLNNI
-181 INNNANAYINKSSLN
+181 NSSNINSYMNKSSLN
-196 KKKMNIINEAI
+196 KKRINKVNEEMN
-207 SKEKEYNNEVSYFS
+207 KEYNNEVSYFS
-221 NNEDETSNQIIN
+221 NNEEETNNQIVN
-233 STINHINNN
+233 NTINHINNIN
-242 NNINEFQK
+242 NYNNYNDQYQK
-250 KISQNHRTILK
+250 KINSNHRTILK

-298 AVISCLS
+298 AVISCIS

-327 NFIEKYFIKEE
+327 NYIEKYFIKEE
-338 YIKVIKIAVNLNVL
+338 FIKVIRIAINLNVF
-352 SLMLCYDISYNQEF
+352 SLMLCYDISYNPEAF
-366 FEELQYKLNEMMNY
+366 NELQYKLNEMMNY
-380 NHKILILISKYL
+380 NHEILILISKYL
-392 SNKIIDNKNL
+392 SNKIIDSKNL

-410 IMKYEPTI
+410 IMKYDPSI
-418 KNANH
+418 KNS
-423 IMKDIAFYCN
+423 IRIIKDIVMYCN
-433 ILLKLIPEILSIY
+433 TLLKLIPEILNIY
-446 QSPEFIDIMN
+446 QSPDFVDIFN
-456 NIEGLTSHALYHIY
+456 QIEGLTSHSLYHIY

-480 NGSIFASSSYF
+480 NGSIFASSDYF
-491 KNNNKLNVNIPIPYL
+491 KNNNKLNVSIPVPYL
-506 KNNSNKQYTLVLDL
+506 AKKSNKQYTLVLDL

-543 FLMEF
+543 YLMEF

-567 YADPIINALDPNQKY
+567 YADPIINALETNKKY
-582 FDFEHRLYRKHT
+582 FDYRLYRKHT

-607 LGRDMSRIIIVD
+607 LGRDMSKIIIVD

-648 KDLLDILV
+648 SDLLEILI
-656 KIAEKKLDV
+656 KIAVAFGPQKLV
-665 RMGLKL
+665 
-671 FKEDIISKVTSNI
+671 EI
-684 FRRSQNRF
+684 FRVILNHIHIRLL

>member
-6 RFLLQNKIPF
+6 RFFFFFKNPF
-16 QNQMNQANMVLQY
+16 QNQINQPNMVLQY
-29 KYSDQNKNLNESMI
+29 NYSDQNKNLNESMI

-71 PIPIPKNKNAKLNN
+71 QIPMPKPKNSKQNN
-85 QKLIDKN
+85 QKILDKN
-92 PKNPNTI
+92 SKNTNTI
-99 NTIIYTKGTIKK
+99 NTIVYTKGTIKK
-111 FNNQNPNNVFIYN
+111 FNNQNSNNAFIYN
-124 NQNQNLNLNSNN
+124 NHNSNL
-136 INNINNNNNIN
+136 NNNNNN
-147 KIYGRSMSQISME
+147 KIYGGSMNHIEME
-160 NENTNSNINHT
+160 NDNNINHT
-171 KRTLNKNNNI
+171 KRTLNNI
-181 INNNANAYINKSSLN
+181 NSSNINSYMNKSSLN
-196 KKKMNIINEAI
+196 KKRINKVNEEMN
-207 SKEKEYNNEVSYFS
+207 KEYNNEVSYFS
-221 NNEDETSNQIIN
+221 NNEEETNNQIVN
-233 STINHINNN
+233 NTINHINNIN
-242 NNINEFQK
+242 NYNNYNDQYQK
-250 KISQNHRTILK
+250 KINSNHRTILK

-298 AVISCLS
+298 AVISCIS

-327 NFIEKYFIKEE
+327 NYIEKYFIKEE
-338 YIKVIKIAVNLNVL
+338 FIKVIRIAINLNVF
-352 SLMLCYDISYNQEF
+352 SLMLCYDISYNPEAF
-366 FEELQYKLNEMMNY
+366 NELQYKLNEMMNY
-380 NHKILILISKYL
+380 NHEILILISKYL
-392 SNKIIDNKNL
+392 SNKIIDSKNL

-410 IMKYEPTI
+410 IMKYDPSI
-418 KNANH
+418 KNS
-423 IMKDIAFYCN
+423 IRIIKDIVMYCN
-433 ILLKLIPEILSIY
+433 TLLKLIPEILNIY
-446 QSPEFIDIMN
+446 QSPDFVDIFN
-456 NIEGLTSHALYHIY
+456 QIEGLTSHSLYHIY

-480 NGSIFASSSYF
+480 NGSIFASSAYF
-491 KNNNKLNVNIPIPYL
+491 KNNNKLNVSIPVPYL
-506 KNNSNKQYTLVLDL
+506 AKKSNKQYTLVLDL

-543 FLMEF
+543 YLMEF

-567 YADPIINALDPNQKY
+567 YADPIINALETNKKY
-582 FDFEHRLYRKHT
+582 FDYRLYRKHT

-607 LGRDMSRIIIVD
+607 LGRDMSKTIIVD
-619 NMEQNYKLQKNNGIT
+619 NMEQNYKLQKSNGIT

-648 KDLLDILV
+648 VDLLDILI
-656 KIAEKKLDV
+656 KIVDKKMDV

-684 FRRSQNRF
+684 FRRSQNRY

>member
-6 RFLLQNKIPF
+6 RFLLKSKNPF
-16 QNQMNQANMVLQY
+16 QNQINQPNMVLQY
-29 KYSDQNKNLNESMI
+29 NYSDQNKNLNESMI

-71 PIPIPKNKNAKLNN
+71 QIPMPKPKNSKQNN
-85 QKLIDKN
+85 QKILDKN
-92 PKNPNTI
+92 SKNTNTI
-99 NTIIYTKGTIKK
+99 NTIVYTKGTIKK
-111 FNNQNPNNVFIYN
+111 FNNQNSNNAFIYN
-124 NQNQNLNLNSNN
+124 NHNSNL
-136 INNINNNNNIN
+136 NNNNNN
-147 KIYGRSMSQISME
+147 KIYGGSMNHIEME
-160 NENTNSNINHT
+160 NDNNINHT
-171 KRTLNKNNNI
+171 KRTLNNI
-181 INNNANAYINKSSLN
+181 NSSNINSYMNKSSLN
-196 KKKMNIINEAI
+196 KKRINKVNEEMN
-207 SKEKEYNNEVSYFS
+207 KEYNNEVSYFS
-221 NNEDETSNQIIN
+221 NNEEETNNQIVN
-233 STINHINNN
+233 NTINHINNIN
-242 NNINEFQK
+242 NYNNYNDQYQK
-250 KISQNHRTILK
+250 KINSNHRTILK

-298 AVISCLS
+298 AVISCIS

-327 NFIEKYFIKEE
+327 NYIEKYFIKEE
-338 YIKVIKIAVNLNVL
+338 FIKVIRIAINLNVF
-352 SLMLCYDISYNQEF
+352 SLMLCYDISYNPEAF
-366 FEELQYKLNEMMNY
+366 NELQYKLNEMMNY
-380 NHKILILISKYL
+380 NHEILILISKYL
-392 SNKIIDNKNL
+392 SNKIIDSKNL

-410 IMKYEPTI
+410 IMKYDPSI
-418 KNANH
+418 KNS
-423 IMKDIAFYCN
+423 IRIIKDIVMYCN
-433 ILLKLIPEILSIY
+433 TLLKLIPEILNIY
-446 QSPEFIDIMN
+446 QSPDFVDIFN
-456 NIEGLTSHALYHIY
+456 QIEGLTSHSLYHIY

-480 NGSIFASSSYF
+480 NGSIFASSAYF
-491 KNNNKLNVNIPIPYL
+491 KNNNKLNVSIPVPYL
-506 KNNSNKQYTLVLDL
+506 AKKSNKQYTLVLDL

-543 FLMEF
+543 YLMEF

-567 YADPIINALDPNQKY
+567 YADPIINALETNKKY
-582 FDFEHRLYRKHT
+582 FDYRLYRKHT

-607 LGRDMSRIIIVD
+607 LGRDMSKTIIVD
-619 NMEQNYKLQKNNGIT
+619 NMEQNYKLQKSNGIT

-648 KDLLDILV
+648 VDLLDILI
-656 KIAEKKLDV
+656 KIVDKKMDV

-684 FRRSQNRF
+684 FRRSQNRY

>member
-6 RFLLQNKIPF
+6 RFLLQNKIPS
-16 QNQMNQANMVLQY
+16 NNPLLQANMILQY

-71 PIPIPKNKNAKLNN
+71 PIPMPKPKNTKQNN
-85 QKLIDKN
+85 QKIPEKN
-92 PKNPNTI
+92 SKNSNAVNTV
-99 NTIIYTKGTIKK
+99 IYTKGTIKK
-111 FNNQNPNNVFIYN
+111 IINPNNNAFIYN
-124 NQNQNLNLNSNN
+124 NINSNLNNM
-136 INNINNNNNIN
+136 NNNN
-147 KIYGRSMSQISME
+147 KIYGRSMSQIVVE
-160 NENTNSNINHT
+160 NDNINGNNQIKRSLNNNSN
-171 KRTLNKNNNI
+171 NNNG
-181 INNNANAYINKSSLN
+181 YINKSN
-196 KKKMNIINEAI
+196 MAKKRMNAINQAMN
-207 SKEKEYNNEVSYFS
+207 KEYHDEISYFS
-221 NNEDETSNQIIN
+221 NKEDETNNQIIN
-233 STINHINNN
+233 NTINQNMNNN
-242 NNINEFQK
+242 DQIPK
-250 KISQNHRTILK
+250 KIYPNHRTILK

-298 AVISCLS
+298 AVISCIS
-305 NGITCEEECF
+305 NGATCEEECF
-315 DWFNSYFNTALS
+315 DWFNSYFNTVLS
-327 NFIEKYFIKEE
+327 RYIEKYFIKEE
-338 YIKVIKIAVNLNVL
+338 FIKVIKIAVNLNVF
-352 SLMLCYDISYNQEF
+352 SLMLCYDISYNQESF
-366 FEELQYKLNEMMNY
+366 NELRYKLNEIMNY
-380 NHKILILISKYL
+380 NHAILILISKYL

-402 WVNKLQQL
+402 WVNKLEQL
-410 IMKYEPTI
+410 IIKYDPTI
-418 KNANH
+418 KSAIRIIKEIVSYINTL
-423 IMKDIAFYCN
+423 I
-433 ILLKLIPEILSIY
+433 KLIPDVLNIY
-446 QSPEFIDIMN
+446 QNPEFADIFN
-456 NIEGLTSHALYHIY
+456 QIEGLNSQALYHIY

-491 KNNNKLNVNIPIPYL
+491 KNNKLNVSIPVPYL
-506 KNNSNKQYTLVLDL
+506 DKKSTKQYTLVLDL

-548 LEKIKDYYE
+548 LEKIKNYYE

-567 YADPIINALDPNQKY
+567 YADPIINALDPNNKY
-582 FDFEHRLYRKHT
+582 FDYRLYRKHT

-607 LGRDMSRIIIVD
+607 LGRDMSKIIIVD

-648 KDLLDILV
+648 SDLLEILI
-656 KIAEKKLDV
+656 KIAERKLDV

-684 FRRSQNRF
+684 FRRSQNRY

>member
-16 QNQMNQANMVLQY
+16 QNQATQANMILQY

-43 TTSTSSLS
+43 TTSTSSIS

-57 LQHTNYKTPKKKNF
+57 LPHSNYKTPKKKNF
-71 PIPIPKNKNAKLNN
+71 PIPIPKQKNTKQNN
-85 QKLIDKN
+85 QKLNEKN
-92 PKNPNTI
+92 NKNMNQVNTK
-99 NTIIYTKGTIKK
+99 IYTKGTIIKK
-111 FNNQNPNNVFIYN
+111 INNQNNNNPNNANNPFIYN
-124 NQNQNLNLNSNN
+124 NSNSNL
-136 INNINNNNNIN
+136 NNINNNNINNNNN
-147 KIYGRSMSQISME
+147 KIYGRSMSQITME
-160 NENTNSNINHT
+160 NENNNNNYT
-171 KRTLNKNNNI
+171 KRTINNINNNI
-181 INNNANAYINKSSLN
+181 NNNNINGYINKSSLN
-196 KKKMNIINEAI
+196 KKKMNLMNE
-207 SKEKEYNNEVSYFS
+207 EMNKEYNNEISYFS
-221 NNEDETSNQIIN
+221 NNEDETNNQIIN
-233 STINHINNN
+233 NTINHINNN
-242 NNINEFQK
+242 NINELPK
-250 KISQNHRTILK
+250 KIIPNHRTILK

-298 AVISCLS
+298 AVISCIS
-305 NGITCEEECF
+305 NGTTCEEECF

-327 NFIEKYFIKEE
+327 NYIEKYFIKEE
-338 YIKVIKIAVNLNVL
+338 FIKVIRIAINLNVF
-352 SLMLCYDISYNQEF
+352 SLMLCYDISYNQEAF
-366 FEELQYKLNEMMNY
+366 NELQYKLNEMMNY
-380 NHKILILISKYL
+380 NHAILILISKYL

-402 WVNKLQQL
+402 WVNKLEQL
-410 IMKYEPTI
+410 IMKYDPSI
-418 KNANH
+418 KNA
-423 IMKDIAFYCN
+423 IRIIKDIVLYCN
-433 ILLKLIPEILSIY
+433 ILLKLIPEILNIY
-446 QSPEFIDIMN
+446 QSPDFIDIFN
-456 NIEGLTSHALYHIY
+456 QIEGLNSYSLYHIY

-491 KNNNKLNVNIPIPYL
+491 KNNTKLNVSIPVPYL
-506 KNNSNKQYTLVLDL
+506 KKTNKQYTLVLDL

-582 FDFEHRLYRKHT
+582 FDLVHRLYRKHT

-607 LGRDMSRIIIVD
+607 LGRDMSKIIIVD
-619 NMEQNYKLQKNNGIT
+619 NMEQNYKLKKNNGIT

-648 KDLLDILV
+648 VDLSEILI

-684 FRRSQNRF
+684 FRRSQNRY

>member
-6 RFLLQNKIPF
+6 RFLLQSKNPF
-16 QNQMNQANMVLQY
+16 QNQINQPNMVLQY
-29 KYSDQNKNLNESMI
+29 NYSDQNKNLNESMI

-71 PIPIPKNKNAKLNN
+71 QIPMPKPKNSKQNN
-85 QKLIDKN
+85 QKILDKN
-92 PKNPNTI
+92 SKNTNTI
-99 NTIIYTKGTIKK
+99 NTVVYTKGTIKK
-111 FNNQNPNNVFIYN
+111 FNNQNSNNAFIYN
-124 NQNQNLNLNSNN
+124 NHNSNL
-136 INNINNNNNIN
+136 NNNNN
-147 KIYGRSMSQISME
+147 KIYGGSMNHIEME
-160 NENTNSNINHT
+160 NDNNINHS
-171 KRTLNKNNNI
+171 KRTLNNI
-181 INNNANAYINKSSLN
+181 NSSNINSYMNKSSLN
-196 KKKMNIINEAI
+196 KKRINKVNEEMN
-207 SKEKEYNNEVSYFS
+207 KEYNNEVSYFS
-221 NNEDETSNQIIN
+221 NNEEETNNQIVN
-233 STINHINNN
+233 NTINHINNIN
-242 NNINEFQK
+242 NYNNYNDQYQK
-250 KISQNHRTILK
+250 KINSNHRTILK

-298 AVISCLS
+298 AVISCIS

-327 NFIEKYFIKEE
+327 NYIEKYFIKEE
-338 YIKVIKIAVNLNVL
+338 FIKVIRIAINLNVF
-352 SLMLCYDISYNQEF
+352 SLMLCYDISYNPEAF
-366 FEELQYKLNEMMNY
+366 NELQYKLNEMMNY
-380 NHKILILISKYL
+380 NHEILILISKYL
-392 SNKIIDNKNL
+392 SNKIIDSKNL

-410 IMKYEPTI
+410 IMKYDPSI
-418 KNANH
+418 KNS
-423 IMKDIAFYCN
+423 IRIIKDIVMYCN
-433 ILLKLIPEILSIY
+433 TLLKLIPEILNIY
-446 QSPEFIDIMN
+446 QSPDFVDIFN
-456 NIEGLTSHALYHIY
+456 QIEGLTSHSLYHIY

-480 NGSIFASSSYF
+480 NGSIFASSAYF
-491 KNNNKLNVNIPIPYL
+491 KNNNKLNVSIPVPYL
-506 KNNSNKQYTLVLDL
+506 AKKSNKQYTLVLDL

-543 FLMEF
+543 YLMEF

-567 YADPIINALDPNQKY
+567 YADPIINALETNKKY
-582 FDFEHRLYRKHT
+582 FDYRLYRKHT

-607 LGRDMSRIIIVD
+607 LGRDMSKTIIVD
-619 NMEQNYKLQKNNGIT
+619 NMEQNYKLQKSNGIT

-648 KDLLDILV
+648 VDLLDILI
-656 KIAEKKLDV
+656 KIVDKKMDV

-684 FRRSQNRF
+684 FRRSQNRY